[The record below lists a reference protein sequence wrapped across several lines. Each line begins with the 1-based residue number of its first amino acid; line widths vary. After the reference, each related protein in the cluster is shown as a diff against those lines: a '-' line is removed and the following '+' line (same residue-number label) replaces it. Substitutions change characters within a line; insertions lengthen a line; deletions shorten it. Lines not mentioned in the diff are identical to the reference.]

1 VKCRLHSDDSDS
13 PGQLFCPHSYD
24 TRTDVTIQIAGR
36 VGGWEF
42 VATEEDEGVSEGGN
56 IV

>member
-1 VKCRLHSDDSDS
+1 
-13 PGQLFCPHSYD
+13 
-24 TRTDVTIQIAGR
+24 VTIQIAGR